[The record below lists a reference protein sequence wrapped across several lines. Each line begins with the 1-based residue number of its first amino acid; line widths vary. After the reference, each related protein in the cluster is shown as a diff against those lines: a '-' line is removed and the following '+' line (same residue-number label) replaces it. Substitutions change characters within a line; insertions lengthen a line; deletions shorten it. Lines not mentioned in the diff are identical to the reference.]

1 MSKTFNDEN
10 YFILNNYHKIPKIG
24 LGTFNSTEL
33 TSIAKQSI
41 NLGYR
46 LFDTSPAYRTE
57 KPLAKGLWNHVFS
70 SVDRKSCY
78 ITTKLFLNCCFDNS
92 EYKGLKKSLKQLHT
106 EYIDNYLLHWAHPD
120 VFIKNYKEME
130 KFYHDGLV
138 RNIGVCNMDIPL
150 LEKLLNECEVVP
162 AINQIEITPIFTQK
176 DIIDFCK
183 KHNILVMAYT
193 PFARMD
199 ERLFNNEVLKN
210 LAQKYNKKETQII
223 LRWNIQQGRCVIP
236 KTSNPMR
243 LKENFDIF
251 DFNLSEEDLIAIDN
265 MNLNLRVRFAP
276 DTYPIDWRKK
286 YGKI

>member
-120 VFIKNYKEME
+120 VFIKNYKEIHE
-130 KFYHDGLV
+130 SESIKNPVIPGYEVIYRVIKICSSLQKCKKTVSQIDGLNPV
-138 RNIGVCNMDIPL
+138 HL
-150 LEKLLNECEVVP
+150 L
-162 AINQIEITPIFTQK
+162 
-176 DIIDFCK
+176 
-183 KHNILVMAYT
+183 
-193 PFARMD
+193 
-199 ERLFNNEVLKN
+199 
-210 LAQKYNKKETQII
+210 
-223 LRWNIQQGRCVIP
+223 
-236 KTSNPMR
+236 
-243 LKENFDIF
+243 
-251 DFNLSEEDLIAIDN
+251 
-265 MNLNLRVRFAP
+265 
-276 DTYPIDWRKK
+276 
-286 YGKI
+286 